1 VGDGQRDGAVNPAWP
16 ERARLQV
23 AVLAALTIAVA
34 ALGCRIVFAD
44 PAHDREPLEFVLYLM
59 AAAAL
64 CVVGLARHRH
74 PSVVWLGCIAAATFG
89 FLDLVAAVRT
99 NAVVVDA
106 SSVPWLM
113 AAIALSGIGCVV
125 IAAAYATGRTRRLGR
140 WVVAVAWLGIAIAP
154 IVAISIAANAVA
166 ENFTNSIGGLT
177 RVALAIVLVLT
188 VLGILGDLRPAM
200 RRSSLR
206 LEAETA
212 DGHPPPRGRRLAI
225 LFDELAPGRTRA
237 DRAAADERTRIAAD
251 LHAHVV
257 PPVQRALQE
266 AEQGGSPERLVATLR
281 AVLEDVDALVED
293 RHSVTL
299 DALGLVPALEQLAE
313 RIEERSDVRISIEV
327 EAALGSS
334 AAVRPPLAVE
344 RAALRIAHLALDNV
358 ARHAPTAAIRVDVL
372 ADQAVVRL
380 VVADDGPG
388 LPGDLGAAAVV
399 AGRRGLADMR
409 LAAETCGGSLVATTG
424 TGGGATITFAWPA
437 EPAVNPVS
445 EGISRKRQ
453 GGASAIST

>member
-1 VGDGQRDGAVNPAWP
+1 VNPAWP
-16 ERARLQV
+16 ERRRLWL
-23 AVLAALTIAVA
+23 AALAALTIAVV

-44 PAHDREPLEFVLYLM
+44 PTHDRQPLEFVLYLL

-74 PSVVWLGCIAAATFG
+74 VSVVWLGCIAAATFG

-99 NAVVVDA
+99 DAVVLDA

-113 AAIALSGIGCVV
+113 GAIAVSAIGCVV

-140 WVVAVAWLGIAIAP
+140 WVIALAWLGIATAP
-154 IVAISIAANAVA
+154 IVATSIASSTIA

-206 LEAETA
+206 LEAESA
-212 DGHPPPRGRRLAI
+212 DGRPTPRGRRLAI

-257 PPVQRALQE
+257 PPVRRALDE
-266 AEQGGSPERLVATLR
+266 AERGGPPERLVAALR
-281 AVLEDVDALVED
+281 AVLDDVDALVED

-313 RIEERSDVRISIEV
+313 RVEERSEVRISIDV
-327 EAALGSS
+327 EAASGQSD
-334 AAVRPPLAVE
+334 AVRPPIAVE
-344 RAALRIAHLALDNV
+344 RAALRIAQLALDNV
-358 ARHAPTAAIRVDVL
+358 VRHAPSASIRVDVL
-372 ADQAVVRL
+372 AGASAVRL
-380 VVADDGPG
+380 TVADDGPG
-388 LPGDLGAAAVV
+388 LPGDLGAAAVA
-399 AGRRGLADMR
+399 AGRRGIVDMR
-409 LAAETCGGSLVATTG
+409 SAAEACGGSLTTRSEA
-424 TGGGATITFAWPA
+424 GAGAEITFSWSA
-437 EPAVNPVS
+437 EARAINTA
-445 EGISRKRQ
+445 EGIARKRQ
-453 GGASAIST
+453 GGTSAIST

>member
-1 VGDGQRDGAVNPAWP
+1 VNPAWP
-16 ERARLQV
+16 ERGRLQV
-23 AVLAALTIAVA
+23 AVLAALTTALV
-34 ALGCRIVFAD
+34 ALGCRVVFAD
-44 PAHDREPLEFVLYLM
+44 PAHDRQPFEFVLYLL

-64 CVVGLARHRH
+64 CIIGLARHRH
-74 PSVVWLGCIAAATFG
+74 VSVVWLGCIAAITFG

-99 NAVVVDA
+99 SAVVLDA
-106 SSVPWLM
+106 SSIAWLM
-113 AAIALSGIGCVV
+113 GAIALSAIGSVI

-140 WVVAVAWLGIAIAP
+140 WVVALAWIGIATAP
-154 IVAISIAANAVA
+154 IVAISIASSTLSAST
-166 ENFTNSIGGLT
+166 TNSIGGLT
-177 RVALAIVLVLT
+177 RVALAFVLVLT
-188 VLGILGDLRPAM
+188 ILGILGDLRPAI
-200 RRSSLR
+200 RRSALR
-206 LEAETA
+206 LEAESA
-212 DGHPPPRGRRLAI
+212 DGRPTPRGRRLAI

-257 PPVQRALQE
+257 PPVRRALDE
-266 AEQGGSPERLVATLR
+266 AERGGSPEELVAALR

-327 EAALGSS
+327 EAAPGTS

-372 ADQAVVRL
+372 ADQAMVRL

-388 LPGDLGAAAVV
+388 IPGDLGAAAVA

-424 TGGGATITFAWPA
+424 TSGGATISFAWPT
-437 EPAVNPVS
+437 EPAVNPVT
-445 EGISRKRQ
+445 EGISPKRQ